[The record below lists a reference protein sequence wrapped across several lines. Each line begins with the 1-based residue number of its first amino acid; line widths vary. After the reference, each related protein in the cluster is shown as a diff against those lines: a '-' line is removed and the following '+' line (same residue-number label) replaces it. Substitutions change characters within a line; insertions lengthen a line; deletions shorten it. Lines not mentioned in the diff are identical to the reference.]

1 MPTRPRIYLD
11 ANCLIDAAKVEI
23 KGVESI
29 QGLPDSRQRGVW
41 VIQQILR
48 AAFAGDLEV
57 FTSTISIAECSHIG
71 EKPPEGRVKQLFESV
86 LLSGRC
92 LKLVES
98 DVFVCGDARDL
109 MWDHGISLKGAD
121 AIHVASARSA
131 KCEELLTV
139 DRGILDNEKAIKAVI
154 ELKVLCPSKT
164 QLLPDDYRQAQLLPT
179 K

>member
-1 MPTRPRIYLD
+1 MPTRSRIYVD

-23 KGVESI
+23 KGVKSI
-29 QGLPDSRQRGVW
+29 QGLPDSMQQGVW
-41 VIQQILR
+41 VTQQFLR
-48 AAFAGDLEV
+48 AALARDLEV

-98 DVFVCGDARDL
+98 DIFVCEDARDL
-109 MWDHGISLKGAD
+109 IWDHGISLHGAD

-131 KCEELLTV
+131 KCEELLTT
-139 DRGILDNEKAIKAVI
+139 DRGILDRKEAIKAAI
-154 ELKVLCPSKT
+154 DLKVLSPYET
-164 QLLPDDYRQAQLLPT
+164 QLLPDDYRQGQLLPT
-179 K
+179 E